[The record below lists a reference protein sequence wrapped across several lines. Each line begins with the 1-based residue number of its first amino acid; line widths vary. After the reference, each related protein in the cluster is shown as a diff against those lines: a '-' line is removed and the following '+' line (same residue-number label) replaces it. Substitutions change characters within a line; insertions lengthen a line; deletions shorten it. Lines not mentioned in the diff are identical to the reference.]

1 MEEIAADFS
10 YETVRLS
17 DRVLS
22 WTSEPAVSGHQRH
35 QRRARVPAGA
45 GRPRDRNLRAPA
57 IAVTWTICCCPTCCN
72 HRGPVPPQYRRASTS
87 TSGRPA

>member
-22 WTSEPAVSGHQRH
+22 WTWNRLYQGINVTNAERACASW
-35 QRRARVPAGA
+35 RRTAT
-45 GRPRDRNLRAPA
+45 DRLRAL
-57 IAVTWTICCCPTCCN
+57 
-72 HRGPVPPQYRRASTS
+72 PP
-87 TSGRPA
+87 